1 MLSLMCAMTLL
12 ADWGGSIRTWSF
24 IDFAKLVII
33 VIAVCAVVFVAC
45 KAMGVAV
52 PSWLVQIGIIVVVA
66 FVAIV
71 AITMLASM

>member
-1 MLSLMCAMTLL
+1 MGILAVWGDSL
-12 ADWGGSIRTWSF
+12 RTWSF
-24 IDFAKLVII
+24 VDFAKLVII

-45 KAMGVAV
+45 RAMGVAV
-52 PSWLVQIGIIVVVA
+52 PQWLIQIGVIVVVA